1 MPPLVGEHAAQR
13 RLHARV
19 RARAVQMH
27 DEVTIHSA
35 LEHLRECQ
43 HLEQRRRSTDGG
55 GVARLIRVRRRTRT
69 AADGDDRLRPQ
80 LRVQHLFGAVRRETQ
95 DELRVAHVLHETSE
109 HQAAVQLRGAIEVQE
124 RELTLG
130 YLEYAHDPPSSSILK

>member
-1 MPPLVGEHAAQR
+1 
-13 RLHARV
+13 
-19 RARAVQMH
+19 MH
-27 DEVTIHSA
+27 DEVAIHSA
-35 LEHLRECQ
+35 FEDLRECQ
-43 HLEQRRRSTDGG
+43 HLEERPRSADGG

-80 LRVQHLFGAVRRETQ
+80 LRVQHLFGAVRGETQ

-130 YLEYAHDPPSSSILK
+130 DFEYAHDQSSSSILK